1 MSDALG
7 RVRNIVE
14 VALQIKE
21 AVDTVRKNK
30 ADCYEIGRRVSR
42 LSAILSKM
50 ENLEMVKDQAMIQAL
65 ENLEETLY
73 RALKLVRAC
82 QSTRNIHLGATGYL
96 TKELRQV
103 NQVIMDQIAAANW
116 ITQDAGHLGA
126 VESSSSSA
134 SNNDTR
140 FGADGERKSD
150 PACMEHFLNQSG
162 FRMFSLSEMKAAT
175 NNFSEHN
182 LIGRGGSA
190 TVYKHQN
197 IVCFL
202 GYCQETTYEK
212 MLYKGRYVEAEITSM
227 IVVEEYTPNGN
238 LSDIIE
244 GQCPQMDWS
253 IIFQIIQGMAQG
265 IAHLHWKNIIHMD
278 LKPENIL
285 FDSNMNPKI
294 CDFEMCKIFDQEVTQ
309 EVTEE
314 LAGTLGYMAPE
325 YIAQGVIS
333 AKNDVYSFGLLVL
346 STIRGMS
353 RSGLLQHSIEWAWEV
368 REAQSLKDLFDSASC
383 GESQLQEV
391 ERRIHIGLLCTQDN
405 PRERPTMPDVLRM
418 LNSEERPAAPTP
430 PSFIKR

>member
-190 TVYKHQN
+190 TVYKGVISDVLVAIKRFCAARHLRRDVDHYVNVFALLGQHQN

-353 RSGLLQHSIEWAWEV
+353 RLG
-368 REAQSLKDLFDSASC
+368 RYGK
-383 GESQLQEV
+383 
-391 ERRIHIGLLCTQDN
+391 
-405 PRERPTMPDVLRM
+405 LRV
-418 LNSEERPAAPTP
+418 
-430 PSFIKR
+430 

>member
-190 TVYKHQN
+190 TVYKGVISDVLVAIKRFCAARHLRRDVDHYVNVFALLGQHQN

-244 GQCPQMDWS
+244 VSADGLVYHIPNNSRDGTRHS
-253 IIFQIIQGMAQG
+253 SSALEKHYPYG
-265 IAHLHWKNIIHMD
+265 
-278 LKPENIL
+278 
-285 FDSNMNPKI
+285 
-294 CDFEMCKIFDQEVTQ
+294 FEARKHPV
-309 EVTEE
+309 
-314 LAGTLGYMAPE
+314 
-325 YIAQGVIS
+325 
-333 AKNDVYSFGLLVL
+333 
-346 STIRGMS
+346 
-353 RSGLLQHSIEWAWEV
+353 
-368 REAQSLKDLFDSASC
+368 
-383 GESQLQEV
+383 
-391 ERRIHIGLLCTQDN
+391 
-405 PRERPTMPDVLRM
+405 
-418 LNSEERPAAPTP
+418 
-430 PSFIKR
+430 